1 MNKEQFS
8 NEWGLWQKEGNG
20 VVTLIEPSQKWI
32 DENQPNKPEPEPEP
46 KPNIKD
52 LQTEVEALKTQN
64 TLLED
69 CIIELAQ
76 VVYA

>member
-1 MNKEQFS
+1 MNKKQFTD
-8 NEWGLWQKEGNG
+8 EWGLWQDEGNG
-20 VVTLIEPSQKWI
+20 VIVLIEPSQKWI
-32 DENQPNKPEPEPEP
+32 DENQPDETEPGPEPTPS
-46 KPNIKD
+46 IKD